1 MMDQVL
7 RNKDNFEKPQEQLKD
22 ETEKIVSVMRK
33 TKQTEISGASTRR
46 FGGQEFDTKPHDAIF
61 INLDPETHDKIK
73 ND

>member
-1 MMDQVL
+1 
-7 RNKDNFEKPQEQLKD
+7 
-22 ETEKIVSVMRK
+22 MRK

-46 FGGQEFDTKPHDAIF
+46 YGGQEFDTKPHDAIF